1 VRGRARR
8 GNHLAD
14 EPMRKPRV
22 HSDPTHARSS
32 RGMLGL
38 IGVIIVVVAVILM
51 LLLFRG
57 FGTGAKS
64 GAGATGGKKIV
75 PVEGLTANPG
85 FVSAWVTPDGNVSE
99 VLRVAGLENS
109 NITDLGGGRYVISVP
124 VGTEETVVRILAE
137 IDGVYDAGRVY
148 GEAP

>member
-1 VRGRARR
+1 MTEQRVQTDPDRARS
-8 GNHLAD
+8 N
-14 EPMRKPRV
+14 
-22 HSDPTHARSS
+22 

-38 IGVIIVVVAVILM
+38 IGVVIVVVLVILM

-57 FGTGAKS
+57 FGTSAGSNTGSS
-64 GAGATGGKKIV
+64 GGNKIV

-85 FVSAWVTPDGNVSE
+85 FVSAWVAPEGNVTE
-99 VLRVAGLENS
+99 VLRIAGLENS

-124 VGTEETVVRILAE
+124 NGTEDTVVRILAE

-148 GEAP
+148 GDGQ